1 MKTNNMEST
10 KSIAEIQDEIVEEF
24 EMLGDDIQEK
34 QWHIIN
40 IGEDNPGLP
49 ATQQTDE
56 NRIFGCQ
63 SLVWVVPEFNA
74 DGTISFKGDSNS
86 PFVKGLVT
94 LITRIFSGHKPA
106 EIIKADLGFMER
118 IGLEA
123 HTSFFRRNGM
133 EALVKKIKEI
143 ANSVISNQ

>member
-1 MKTNNMEST
+1 MEST

-34 QWHIIN
+34 QWHVIN
-40 IGEDNPGLP
+40 IGEDNPGLLP
-49 ATQQTDE
+49 HQQTDE
-56 NRIFGCQ
+56 NRIYGCQ
-63 SLVWVVPEFNA
+63 SLVWVVPEVDA
-74 DGTISFKGDSNS
+74 EGRITYKGDSNS

-94 LITRIFSGHKPA
+94 LITRIFSGHKPN
-106 EIIKADLGFMER
+106 EIIQANLSFMDR
-118 IGLEA
+118 IGLEN

-143 ANSVISNQ
+143 AANQLSMNNNQ

>member
-1 MKTNNMEST
+1 MEST

-40 IGEDNPGLP
+40 IGEDNLGLP
-49 ATQQTDE
+49 AEQQIDE
-56 NRIFGCQ
+56 NRIYGCQ
-63 SLVWVVPEFNA
+63 SLVWVVPTQEN
-74 DGTISFKGDSNS
+74 DKLSFKGDSNS

-94 LITRIFSGHKPA
+94 LVTKIFSGHKPD
-106 EIIKADLGFMER
+106 EIINAKIEFLDR
-118 IGLEA
+118 IGLES

-143 ANSVISNQ
+143 AANQLSMNNNQ

>member
-1 MKTNNMEST
+1 MENT

-24 EMLGDDIQEK
+24 ELLGDDVQEK

-49 ATQQTDE
+49 AEQQTDD
-56 NRIFGCQ
+56 NRIYGCQ
-63 SLVWVVPEFNA
+63 SLVWVVPELES

-94 LITRIFSGHKPA
+94 LITRIFSGHKPG
-106 EIIKADLGFMER
+106 EIIHANLGFMDR

-133 EALVKKIKEI
+133 EALVKRIKEI
-143 ANSVISNQ
+143 ASAVR